1 MATNSSNQVTGWVG
15 WVAFA
20 SFMMML
26 GGFFQAFEG
35 LTAIVKDQF
44 FVVTPSAL
52 ISVDVS
58 TWGWI
63 HLLVGILLIFA
74 GSAVMQGKIWGRT
87 LGVLLALA
95 SAIVNLAFIPYYP
108 IWSILIIV
116 VDVLVVYAL
125 VVHGGELR
133 E

>member
-1 MATNSSNQVTGWVG
+1 MATNNSNQVTGWVG